1 MNARRLLIAT
11 SVLFGFACACS
22 CAEGMASDLGNGA
35 RPTPGAGGGGSN
47 GGNGG
52 NGGNGE
58 SGGDSENGGNGG
70 GSTDS
75 DPSTSPV
82 YRSPYAVAYSSDSA
96 LIAVSDVTAGELVVL
111 DAKAG
116 SALRSVKLTGRP
128 KGLSWSGA
136 GHVFVAEYGAGTV
149 AEVDAAAGSVVRRLA
164 VGPKPTDVAVSA
176 DGATVVVPEFGLGQ
190 VLILNGATGA
200 TQATVAVAPYPYAV
214 ALAPSGKTAVV
225 SHLMASGDA
234 TQADAAASVSLV
246 DVSSAKVTAS
256 IRLPLGSS
264 GVRGVRCSPDGKW
277 AYVVHTLGRVSA
289 PATQLLR
296 GWVNTNA
303 LSVIDLAGQSL
314 YGTVLL
320 DRLNEGS
327 ANPWGVDV
335 SKDGKSLWVSASGV
349 QTVLRVDLSVL
360 HPLMAGQ
367 IPSALVRTQGKT
379 PTATDRSKAAYTK
392 PLSDV
397 WFDIA
402 ADSKKRAL
410 LADDLGALYSA
421 GVLQIIKLAPAHG
434 PRGVAVSP
442 DGKQIAVALYF
453 AGQVGLVNAT
463 GGTVDRYVTVGT
475 QPDETW
481 ARQGERL
488 FNDATSTLQGWL
500 ACATCHVDARS
511 DGLTWDLVN
520 DGMGNAKNTKS
531 VVYTVNTPPA
541 MAHGILATPGVA
553 ITAEFEYVK
562 SFKPTAEQEI
572 ALGAYLNTLSGER
585 TPTSQAGQRSASS
598 QRGQAVFAKVG
609 CGQCHAGR
617 YFTDM
622 KMHDVG
628 TKNSRDSRGD
638 FDTPTLIEL
647 WRSAPYLHDGS
658 APTVKDVLTTRNPS
672 GKHAATSGLS
682 AADLGDLVQYVLE
695 LDAPTSEKVAVYP
708 GGDAAPPKEK
718 FQGEAP
724 TASAKGGLD
733 LTDPKLAMLDKILFI
748 KRDFIPTGD
757 NGYGAHICDQYFGFN
772 AQSGG
777 GLFVLENVLSGNPK
791 ERNVLASAT
800 CANGP
805 HQGKKLEGGGFLSP
819 DLHPDGKQILFAY
832 TDIGQRVTWNEGSV
846 FHIFK
851 VNADGTGL
859 TQLTQGPHNDFDPTW
874 LPDGRIVFISE
885 RRGGWGRCHPR
896 PVPGYTLHVM
906 NADGSG
912 VEPISL
918 HETNEWQP
926 SVDRNGMLLYSRWDY
941 VDRGANQVHN
951 SWTTT
956 PDGLDARAVGGNY
969 ATRMNVTPRALLN
982 LRNIPGTNKFV
993 GTASPHHQQAYGSL
1007 VIVDPDIEDDDGMAQ
1022 YTVLTND
1029 AKFPEATTDTGGD
1042 QKYATAWPI
1051 DEDRFLVVHDPQ
1063 ANEAGLNK
1071 RFAIYLIDRQGN
1083 KKLIYKDSSHSCLD
1097 PIPLAARQAP
1107 PVLLPSR
1114 TGKKTDPA
1122 EVTLLNVYDSMLPFP
1137 TGVEIKALRVVQVFP
1152 KSTPNTINPR
1162 LGHGAMM
1169 YNDQNGRGSL
1179 GTVPVEKDGSARFM
1193 LPPGVPVFF
1202 QALDANGLAVQS
1214 MRSAT
1219 YAVAGSTRV
1228 VCQGCHER
1236 RYRAPSRAAA
1246 LPLALSRPA
1255 SVLQPEGDGSMPLS
1269 FPRLIQPILD
1279 KRCAT
1284 CHEGN
1289 GQTFSLSTGNYQS
1302 NGDRF
1307 YSSYANLKP
1316 YASFYNFNDAF
1327 GPTVTTPGKFGA
1339 LSSRLYP
1346 LLKAG
1351 HQNVT
1356 LSADELHAFGLWL
1369 DLNSDMFSDQA
1380 KRDAQSKGDVVT
1392 PTIE

>member
-1 MNARRLLIAT
+1 MVT
-11 SVLFGFACACS
+11 SVLLGLASACS
-22 CAEGMASDLGNGA
+22 CADGMVSGFTDGS
-35 RPTPGAGGGGSN
+35 RPTPGAGGGGSHGDDGDN
-47 GGNGG
+47 GDGDGDGQDGEDGENGD
-52 NGGNGE
+52 NGDNGE
-58 SGGDSENGGNGG
+58 SGNEGDS
-70 GSTDS
+70 
-75 DPSTSPV
+75 STSPP
-82 YRSPYAVAYSSDSA
+82 YRSPYAVAYSNDAA
-96 LIAVSDVTAGELVVL
+96 LLAVSDATAGELVVL

-116 SALRSVKLTGRP
+116 TSLRSVKLTGRP
-128 KGLSWSGA
+128 KGLAWSGA
-136 GHVFVAEYGAGTV
+136 GRVLVAEYGAGTL

-164 VGPKPTDVAVSA
+164 VGPKPTDVAVSS

-190 VLILNGATGA
+190 VLILDGATGA
-200 TQATVAVAPYPYAV
+200 TRATVAVAPYPFAV

-225 SHLMASGDA
+225 THLMASGDA
-234 TQADAAASVSLV
+234 TQPDAGASVSLV
-246 DVSSAKVTAS
+246 DVSGAKVSAS

-296 GWVNTNA
+296 GWVNTDA
-303 LSVIDLAGQSL
+303 LSVIDLTGQSL
-314 YGTVLL
+314 YATVLL

-335 SKDGKSLWVSASGV
+335 SKDGKSLWVSASGAH
-349 QTVLRVDLSVL
+349 TVLRVDLSLL

-367 IPSALVRTQGKT
+367 IPSALVRTPGKV
-379 PTATDRSKAAYTK
+379 PTLTDRSKAAYTK

-397 WFDIA
+397 WFEIA

-410 LADDLGALYSA
+410 LADDLGALYSVGA
-421 GVLQIIKLAPAHG
+421 MQVISLAPAHG

-442 DGKQIAVALYF
+442 DGKQLAVALYF
-453 AGQVGLVNAT
+453 AGQVGLVNVA
-463 GGTVDRYVTVGT
+463 GGTVDRYVSVGT
-475 QPDETW
+475 QPEETW

-488 FNDATSTLQGWL
+488 FNDASSTLQGWL
-500 ACATCHVDARS
+500 ACATCHVDGRS

-520 DGMGNAKNTKS
+520 DGMGNTKNTKS
-531 VVYTVNTPPA
+531 VVYTTNTPPA

-562 SFKPTAEQEI
+562 SYKPTAAQEL
-572 ALGAYLNTLSGER
+572 ALGAYLNTLAGER
-585 TPTSQAGQRSASS
+585 APSRPAGQHSASA
-598 QRGQAVFAKVG
+598 QRGQAVFAKVK
-609 CGQCHAGR
+609 CGECHAGR
-617 YFTDM
+617 YYTDL
-622 KMHDVG
+622 KLHDVG
-628 TKNSRDSRGD
+628 TKNSRDTRAD
-638 FDTPTLIEL
+638 FDTPTLSEL

-658 APTVKDVLTTRNPS
+658 AATVKDVLTTRNAS
-672 GKHAATSGLS
+672 GKHAATSTLS
-682 AADLGDLVQYVLE
+682 ADELTDLVQYVLE
-695 LDAPTSEKVAVYP
+695 LDAPTPEKVAVYP

-724 TASAKGGLD
+724 TVRSSGGLD

-748 KRDFIPTGD
+748 KRDFIPTSDHGS
-757 NGYGAHICDQYFGFN
+757 GGHICDQYHGFN
-772 AQSGG
+772 AQRGG
-777 GLFVLENVLSGNPK
+777 GLFVLENVLSGSPR
-791 ERNVLASAT
+791 ERNVLANAT

-819 DLHPDGKQILFAY
+819 DLHADGKQIVFAY
-832 TDIGQRVTWNEGSV
+832 TDIGQRVTWNESSV

-859 TQLTQGPHNDFDPTW
+859 TQLTQGPNNDFDPTW
-874 LPDGRIVFISE
+874 LPDGRIVFISD

-896 PVPGYTLHVM
+896 PVPVYTLYVM

-918 HETNEWQP
+918 HETNEWHP

-941 VDRGANQVHN
+941 VDRGANQVHH

-956 PDGLDARAVGGNY
+956 PDGLDARAVSSNY

-982 LRNIPGTNKFV
+982 LRNIPGTNKYV
-993 GTASPHHQQAYGSL
+993 GTAVAHHQQAYGSL
-1007 VIVDPDIEDDDGMAQ
+1007 VVVDPDIEDDDGMAQ

-1029 AKFPEATTDTGGD
+1029 AKFPEATTDTGND
-1042 QKYATAWPI
+1042 MKYATAWPI

-1063 ANEAGLNK
+1063 SNEAGLNNK

-1083 KKLIYKDSSHSCLD
+1083 KKLLYKDSAHSCLD

-1107 PVLLPSR
+1107 PVMLPSR
-1114 TGKKTDPA
+1114 AGKKTDPA

-1137 TGVEIKALRVVQVFP
+1137 NGVEIKALRVVQVFP
-1152 KSTPNTINPR
+1152 KSTPNTIAPR
-1162 LGHGAMM
+1162 LGHGAMLF
-1169 YNDQNGRGSL
+1169 NDQNGRGSL
-1179 GTVPVEKDGSARFM
+1179 GTVPVEKDGSARFL

-1219 YAVAGSTRV
+1219 YAVPGSTV
-1228 VCQGCHER
+1228 IVCQGCHER

-1246 LPLALSRPA
+1246 LPLALSRAP
-1255 SVLQPEGDGSMPLS
+1255 SVLQPEADGSMPLS

-1279 KRCAT
+1279 KRCAS
-1284 CHEGN
+1284 CHEN
-1289 GQTFSLSTGNYQS
+1289 NSKTFSLSTGNYQS

-1307 YSSYANLKP
+1307 YASYSNLRP
-1316 YASFYNFNDAF
+1316 FASFYNFNDAF

-1346 LLKAG
+1346 LLKSG
-1351 HQNVT
+1351 HQGVT
-1356 LSADELHAFGLWL
+1356 LSADELRAFGLWL
-1369 DLNSDMFSDQA
+1369 DLNSDMYSDQA
-1380 KRDAQSKGDVVT
+1380 KRDAQARGEAVT
-1392 PTIE
+1392 PSIE